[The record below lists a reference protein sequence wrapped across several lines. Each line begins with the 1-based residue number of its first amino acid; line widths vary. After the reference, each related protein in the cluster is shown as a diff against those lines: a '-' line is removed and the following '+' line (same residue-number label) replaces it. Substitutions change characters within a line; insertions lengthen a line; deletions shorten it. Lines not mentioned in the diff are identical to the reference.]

1 MIDTVVVP
9 ALTFLLLLPVVVR
22 AVRFHGWPAGHEYRM
37 IIVMMGASA
46 IAIRALVTVVVGWI
60 FPGSL
65 PPYSVWFER
74 SLPASVIEVMLFIVL
89 VVVTAMW
96 NIRREWEAL
105 RRKPED
111 SDGHRT
117 PEEKA

>member
-1 MIDTVVVP
+1 MIETVVVP
-9 ALTFLLLLPVVVR
+9 ALTLLLLLPVVVW
-22 AVRFHGWPAGHEYRM
+22 AVRFHGWAAGHEYRM
-37 IIVMMGASA
+37 IIVLMGASA
-46 IAIRALVTVVVGWI
+46 IAIRALVTVVVGWM

-89 VVVTAMW
+89 VFTAMW

-105 RRKPED
+105 RRKPDD
-111 SDGHRT
+111 SEGHRT